1 MKRDIEE
8 RTFRYALRAIKVYQA
23 LQQGK
28 DGAGWVI
35 GKQFLRSATSVGANV
50 AEAQA
55 AESRADFIHKYGIAQ
70 KEIRESLYWLR
81 LLKASELLKDGQLA
95 SLIQETEELKA
106 IITAIIVKAK
116 QTQK

>member
-8 RTFRYALRAIKVYQA
+8 RTFKYALRAIKVYQA
-23 LQQGK
+23 LQKGK

-50 AEAQA
+50 AEAQD
-55 AESRADFIHKYGIAQ
+55 AESRADFVHKYAIAQ

-81 LLKASELLKDGQLA
+81 LLKESELVQNGHLT

-106 IITAIIVKAK
+106 IITAIIIKAK
-116 QTQK
+116 QNPK